1 MTFAF
6 VLDGNMLLLGF
17 GVFLRG
23 VGLFFFLFFYLKRR
37 KLDNAVLTV
46 SIIYAI
52 SQRGRVPWDNKYI
65 EVCRGRG
72 EEAYLR

>member
-52 SQRGRVPWDNKYI
+52 SQRGRVPWDNEYI

>member
-23 VGLFFFLFFYLKRR
+23 WGCFSFCFFYLKRR

-52 SQRGRVPWDNKYI
+52 SQSGRVPWDNKYI
-65 EVCRGRG
+65 EV
-72 EEAYLR
+72 